1 MKFLLDVCTASRI
14 MQATLLEHGH
24 DVVSAIDI
32 DPGATDEAL
41 LTFAYDDD
49 RVILTEDKDFGELV
63 FVHQLPNPC
72 IVRFVDMTISEKVD
86 AMLEL
91 IEQYSAS
98 MRSGTLIVV
107 SPNRI
112 RIRSTNN
119 SS

>member
-1 MKFLLDVCTASRI
+1 
-14 MQATLLEHGH
+14 MQATLLENGH

-41 LTFAYDDD
+41 LALAYDDD

-63 FVHQLPNPC
+63 FVRQLPNPC
-72 IVRFVDMTISEKVD
+72 IVRFVGMPISEKVA

-107 SPNRI
+107 SPSRI
-112 RIRSTNN
+112 RIRTANN